1 MPADPP
7 MSAAMP
13 VEPATTP
20 VTVTIEVEWAFLG

>member
-1 MPADPP
+1 